1 MIDTRRPGWDDHT
14 AKTDARMIELGLA
27 EPGALAPGSGVYYGD
42 IMPPEWYEANAVNDL
57 GLMTD
62 GSFRALDVAQAEQ
75 RLLDARDDL
84 EVARDERDHEPSLAN
99 LNAVCHA
106 NAAVHRAE
114 RALAAVEVTEQ
125 QREAA
130 GEPEPRPVPG
140 RGPTDE
146 ELAERSFWIQQHV
159 ETEMDL

>member
-1 MIDTRRPGWDDHT
+1 MSDTRQPGWDDHT

-27 EPGALAPGSGVYYGD
+27 EPGIPAPGTGVYYGD
-42 IMPPEWYEANAVNDL
+42 IMPPEWYEANAVRDL

-62 GSFRALDVAQAEQ
+62 GSFRALCVAQAEQ
-75 RLLDARDDL
+75 QLLDARDDL
-84 EVARDERDHEPSLAN
+84 ESAREARHHEPSLVN

-114 RALAAVEVTEQ
+114 QGLSEAKATEQ
-125 QREAA
+125 QHETT
-130 GEPEPRPVPG
+130 GEPESRPVPG

-146 ELAERSFWIQQHV
+146 ELAGRSFWIQQHA
-159 ETEMDL
+159 EKELDL